1 MPPTEEM
8 IRKAIECLGGTNLVR
23 FSADKTS
30 VRAGEAVTIS
40 WDVDV
45 PSTCGLS
52 VRLNFAQVPKS
63 GSRVIHPVRPVSYRL
78 DAGAS
83 SVSKL
88 LGVVNIDVDSSNCSL
103 IEIPE
108 DLVRPGVL
116 QSVDEEIAAYNADP
130 DNSGRKASKR
140 RETVF
145 EIEPDGLVVKLR
157 LKIAL
162 NNFFDPDVDVD
173 AKIAVGVSPEGKP
186 LAFYRSF
193 SVDVDWPW
201 WVTGITLGIS
211 KIVEEFAD
219 GLVEGQLKTRILE
232 GLKEDLEARVGRLGT
247 VGSVET
253 AQDKILA
260 TVCSSSG
267 GSMVGHIVNPFEG
280 VLVDVR

>member
-8 IRKAIECLGGTNLVR
+8 IRKAIECLGETNLVR

-30 VRAGEAVTIS
+30 VRAGEEVTIS
-40 WDVDV
+40 WEVAV

-52 VRLNFAQVPKS
+52 VRLNFAQVPKT
-63 GSRVIHPVRPVSYRL
+63 GSRVIRPVRSVSYRL

-88 LGVVNIDVDSSNCSL
+88 LGVVNVNVDSSNCTL
-103 IEIPE
+103 VEIPE
-108 DLVRPGVL
+108 DLVRPAVL
-116 QSVDEEIAAYNADP
+116 QSVDEELAAYNADP
-130 DNSGRKASKR
+130 ENKNRKASKR

-145 EIEPDGLVVKLR
+145 EIEPDGLVVRLR
-157 LKIAL
+157 LKVAL
-162 NNFFDPDVDVD
+162 NNFFDPDVDID
-173 AKIAVGVSPEGKP
+173 AKIAVGISPEGKI

-201 WVTGITLGIS
+201 WVTGITLGIT
-211 KIVEEFAD
+211 KIVEQFAD
-219 GLVEGQLKTRILE
+219 GFVEGLLKNRILD
-232 GLKEDLEARVGRLGT
+232 GIREDLQSRVTGLGT

-280 VLVDVR
+280 VLLDVR